1 MALADDCGIRHV
13 AIIMDGN
20 GRWAKTR
27 GLNRLEGHKKGS
39 DSVKR
44 IIQAAKDFGLEYLT
58 LYAFSTENWKRSK
71 DEVDGLMGLLCSFVD
86 EHIEE
91 IVEKGLR
98 VIAIGRLDGLPPKV
112 QSKISEAMEKTS
124 SNKGGTVILALN
136 YGGRAEIVD
145 AARRLAVKAAKGEI
159 EAEAIDESVFASNL
173 YAPGVPDPD
182 LMIRTSGEMRLSNF
196 LLWELSY
203 SEFYVTDVLWP
214 DFDESSLR
222 EAMESFKGRGR
233 RFGGVKC

>member
-1 MALADDCGIRHV
+1 
-13 AIIMDGN
+13 
-20 GRWAKTR
+20 
-27 GLNRLEGHKKGS
+27 
-39 DSVKR
+39 
-44 IIQAAKDFGLEYLT
+44 
-58 LYAFSTENWKRSK
+58 
-71 DEVDGLMGLLCSFVD
+71 MGLLCSFVD